1 MPAAGR
7 RRLAPPRSSRFVGS
21 FTSIRSLNLGVST
34 ASKKASNVKRIIIQP
49 TILLPFLLMV

>member
-34 ASKKASNVKRIIIQP
+34 DPKQTRSKTEYQEESWS
-49 TILLPFLLMV
+49 